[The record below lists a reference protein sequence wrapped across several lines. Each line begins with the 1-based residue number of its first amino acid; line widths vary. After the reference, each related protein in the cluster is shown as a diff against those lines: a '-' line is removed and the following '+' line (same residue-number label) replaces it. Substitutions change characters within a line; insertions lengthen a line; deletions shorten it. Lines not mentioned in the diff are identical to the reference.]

1 MALCVASATGQHK
14 AGDLKIKPYVFENG
28 KGEKVDAELGVL
40 LVPENRSDPQ
50 SNLIELAFVR
60 FKSTAKNPAPPIVYL
75 AGGPGGS
82 GIGTAKGSRFPLFM
96 ALREVGD
103 VIAFDQRGTGMSK
116 PDLTCFER
124 FDLPLDVVPA
134 REAVVRAMRE
144 RAADCAWYW
153 HDLQRVDLTGYNT
166 NESADDLEDLRK
178 ALGVKQI
185 SLWSISYGT
194 HLSLATIRR
203 HPQSIHRAILA
214 GTEGPDHTYKLP
226 SNIQKHLED
235 LAAVIKADPELGKDI
250 PDFLGLMKSVFD
262 RLDKEPAIVE
272 ITDPRTKQQVKVTVN
287 KFVMQYI
294 AANNIGTTVAAS
306 YPTLFYRASKGD
318 FTNPAQV
325 WFNISREGIGSAMS
339 YMMDCASGLTAARR
353 ERIQREAKDTLL
365 EDLSNY
371 PFPDICEEWK
381 APDLGDTF
389 RSLVRSDVPVL
400 FISGTLDARTP
411 ISNAEEY
418 RAGFPNST
426 HLIIE
431 GAVHSD
437 PLFLSSPKIK
447 DVMLEF
453 MKGLPV
459 STTRIMLPP
468 MKFVP
473 LSKSGLTGSQPSST
487 TNQGDLEA
495 KVDTYIKP
503 YLEMGSYNGA
513 VLIAKGGK
521 VLVSKGYGMAN
532 YELGVPNTPQSR
544 FHLASVSKPFT
555 AAAILILQERG
566 KLSVNDP
573 LSKYVPDFPSGDK
586 ITLHQ
591 LLSHT
596 AGLAGDLPNFQD
608 WTAPITLEKLVALV
622 KKAPPVGAPGAKY
635 SYSNND
641 YRLLAYIIEKVS
653 GQSYGDFLKAAI
665 FDPLDM
671 KDTGHEGATGSLVK
685 NRAYGYKP
693 VGLTDLENIYIDWST
708 KTGNGSLYSTVED
721 LYKWDRALYTEK
733 ILKKSSLETMFKEKY
748 GWFVSE
754 QFKRKLIRYG
764 GRSPGFNSDFQRF
777 INDDV
782 CVVVLSNNYSATAN
796 PIANDLAAMIFNEPY
811 AVPEVTAAISV
822 DNKELDRYVGRY
834 EGGPDFFIPKA
845 ILTIERKGDQLWMN
859 YSTGADTTLVPLSA
873 TKFLTRPFWATITF
887 VKDEKGNV
895 THLIYGYSGTDYIAR
910 AMKDK

>member
-1 MALCVASATGQHK
+1 MSSHRYVWLLTVIALCVVSATGQHR

-40 LVPENRSDPQ
+40 LVPENRTDPQ

-60 FKSTAKNPAPPIVYL
+60 FKSTAKNPGPPIVYL

-82 GIGTAKGSRFPLFM
+82 GSGTAKGSRFPLFM

-116 PDLTCFER
+116 PNLTCLER
-124 FDLPLDVVPA
+124 LDLPLDVVPS
-134 REAVVRAMRE
+134 RETVVRAMRE

-178 ALGVKQI
+178 ALGVTQI

-235 LAAVIKADPELGKDI
+235 LAAVIKADPEVGKDI

-272 ITDPRTKQQVKVTVN
+272 ITDPRTKQKVKVTVN

-306 YPTLFYRASKGD
+306 YPALFYRASKGD
-318 FTNPAQV
+318 FTDPAQI
-325 WFNISREGIGSAMS
+325 WFNDSRDGIGSAMS

-371 PFPDICEEWK
+371 PFPDICQEWK

-459 STTRIMLPP
+459 STTRITLSP
-468 MKFVP
+468 MKFAPLALPKLGMTGPLPSKTYEFVNGHWFDGQKFRSITFYSTNGVLTSRKPVKVDAVIDLSGKYVVP
-473 LSKSGLTGSQPSST
+473 PFGEAHNHNLDWSSDEQFARIRGMYLKDGIFYVKNPTSLPRATAPLNGKINIPTSVDAVFSNGGLTSSGGHPIEIVRRNIQRGGMTEADGEGGFYWTIDNLAELDRKWDQIKAGKPGFIKT
-487 TNQGDLEA
+487 TLVYSEEYEKRRDDEKYFGQKGLNPALLPEIVRRAHAAGLRVSIHVETATDFHNALVA
-495 KVDTYIKP
+495 GVDEINHTPGFHPDEK
-503 YLEMGSYNGA
+503 LGLA
-513 VLIAKGGK
+513 R
-521 VLVSKGYGMAN
+521 
-532 YELGVPNTPQSR
+532 YEISDMDAR
-544 FHLASVSKPFT
+544 LASARRVFVVT
-555 AAAILILQERG
+555 TLGEVIDVIYG
-566 KLSVNDP
+566 KGETV
-573 LSKYVPDFPSGDK
+573 
-586 ITLHQ
+586 
-591 LLSHT
+591 
-596 AGLAGDLPNFQD
+596 
-608 WTAPITLEKLVALV
+608 LE
-622 KKAPPVGAPGAKY
+622 G
-635 SYSNND
+635 
-641 YRLLAYIIEKVS
+641 R
-653 GQSYGDFLKAAI
+653 
-665 FDPLDM
+665 
-671 KDTGHEGATGSLVK
+671 
-685 NRAYGYKP
+685 
-693 VGLTDLENIYIDWST
+693 
-708 KTGNGSLYSTVED
+708 
-721 LYKWDRALYTEK
+721 RALYNL
-733 ILKKSSLETMFKEKY
+733 IVHNLQLLKKHRVPIAIGSDEFRETSLPEAMKLHKLKVFDNVTLLKMWCETTAATIFP
-748 GWFVSE
+748 
-754 QFKRKLIRYG
+754 QRKIGHLKDGYEA
-764 GRSPGFNSDFQRF
+764 SFL
-777 INDDV
+777 
-782 CVVVLSNNYSATAN
+782 VLSGDPLQDFSNVQKIEMRIKQGEKLS
-796 PIANDLAAMIFNEPY
+796 
-811 AVPEVTAAISV
+811 
-822 DNKELDRYVGRY
+822 LD
-834 EGGPDFFIPKA
+834 
-845 ILTIERKGDQLWMN
+845 
-859 YSTGADTTLVPLSA
+859 
-873 TKFLTRPFWATITF
+873 
-887 VKDEKGNV
+887 
-895 THLIYGYSGTDYIAR
+895 
-910 AMKDK
+910 